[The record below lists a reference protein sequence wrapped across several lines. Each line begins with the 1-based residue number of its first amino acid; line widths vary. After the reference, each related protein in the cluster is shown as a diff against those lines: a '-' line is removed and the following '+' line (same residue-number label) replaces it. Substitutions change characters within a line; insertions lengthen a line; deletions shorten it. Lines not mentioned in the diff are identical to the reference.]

1 MSDAPRAIDLK
12 KLKVYPLA
20 ERRSLSRIEDILVN
34 PDSAPPPCSETI
46 KRQVVQC
53 AQQIQAARK
62 RGASVMF
69 LYGAHLVKNGASA
82 IVDRLMERGWITH
95 LATNGAGSIHDWEF
109 AFQGWSTESVEQ
121 NVATGTFGTWDETG
135 ASINLALLAGGA
147 RGEGY
152 GAALGRFIEEDG
164 TSFPDPSQLEHGLRE
179 FPSDPLAPALAD
191 LLVAMREHRLKPG
204 RHAVSHGWK
213 QTSIFASAFRR

>member
-1 MSDAPRAIDLK
+1 
-12 KLKVYPLA
+12 
-20 ERRSLSRIEDILVN
+20 RR
-34 PDSAPPPCSETI
+34 
-46 KRQVVQC
+46 
-53 AQQIQAARK
+53 

-82 IVDRLMERGWITH
+82 LVERLMERGWITH

-135 ASINLALLAGGA
+135 RSIHLALLAGGV

-152 GAALGRFIEEDG
+152 GTALGRFIQEDG
-164 TSFPDPSQLEHGLRE
+164 AILPTPEE
-179 FPSDPLAPALAD
+179 LAD
-191 LLVAMREHRLKPG
+191 RLRKE
-204 RHAVSHGWK
+204 
-213 QTSIFASAFRR
+213 